1 MSIEDE
7 LRALARERENSAE
20 QALVELVI
28 QRPDILRRQF
38 RAYLSRQVD
47 RRRIDRMN
55 ERIPRLET
63 VHNGLNQL
71 TCDELEFR
79 SGARLQFKIRLE
91 KHQPAW
97 SIEQFQFHLHLPV
110 DRSVRMIRV
119 HLNTGA
125 SYDPLM
131 VPRCHLH
138 VDNSEAHVPFP
149 IMSPSLILYV
159 LCEHVEA
166 DFGI

>member
-1 MSIEDE
+1 
-7 LRALARERENSAE
+7 
-20 QALVELVI
+20 
-28 QRPDILRRQF
+28 
-38 RAYLSRQVD
+38 
-47 RRRIDRMN
+47 
-55 ERIPRLET
+55 
-63 VHNGLNQL
+63 
-71 TCDELEFR
+71 
-79 SGARLQFKIRLE
+79 
-91 KHQPAW
+91 
-97 SIEQFQFHLHLPV
+97 
-110 DRSVRMIRV
+110 MIRV